1 MPLYVSPMDSM
12 YRRYSIIEIG
22 NVEPCV
28 VITTHTMPWMYV
40 HVFMLK
46 WEEIV
51 IQPIRRASMQHVCE
65 INH

>member
-28 VITTHTMPWMYV
+28 VITTHTMPCDVRTCV
-40 HVFMLK
+40 HAQMGK
-46 WEEIV
+46 Y
-51 IQPIRRASMQHVCE
+51 AACM
-65 INH
+65 